1 MEPLVTVDGSTA
13 FCAILETEADEDA
26 TILSGELDLDFAPEE
41 DLSFDN
47 PSPQAI
53 RKDAVHKNAQK
64 ENLFISRNIINNLQK
79 STRKKRTP
87 ANGSS

>member
-1 MEPLVTVDGSTA
+1 MEPLVTVDGSTV

-26 TILSGELDLDFAPEE
+26 TILSDELDLGITPEE

-53 RKDAVHKNAQK
+53 RKHAVHKKAQK
-64 ENLFISRNIINNLQK
+64 ENLFILRNIINNM
-79 STRKKRTP
+79 KKRF
-87 ANGSS
+87 